1 MRNKNIE
8 KILNEQIEKEAYS
21 SQLYLSMAVW
31 ADGQG
36 LSGVSTFMYAHAEE
50 ERGHM
55 LKLVR
60 FVAERGGTV
69 VIPSIAQPPVDFQ
82 TIRAVFE
89 TLLDHEV
96 MVTESINEIV
106 FMTLQEKDYTTHN
119 FMQWFVSEQMEEE
132 ALARTIL
139 DKLTLIGDEPGG
151 GLYEFDKDV
160 AKISI
165 VASVN
170 ETQA

>member
-1 MRNKNIE
+1 MKNKNVE
-8 KILNEQIEKEAYS
+8 KILNEQIAKEAYS

-31 ADGQG
+31 AESQG
-36 LSGVSTFMYAHAEE
+36 LSGVGDFMYAHADE
-50 ERGHM
+50 ERMHM
-55 LKLVR
+55 LKIVKY
-60 FVAERGGTV
+60 VAERGGDV
-69 VIPSIAQPPVDFQ
+69 VIPAIAQPPGDFQ

-89 TLLDHEV
+89 TLLDHEI

-106 FMTLQEKDYTTHN
+106 YVTLQEKDYTTHN

-151 GLYEFDKDV
+151 GLYEFDKDIV
-160 AKISI
+160 KIA
-165 VASVN
+165 VTAAA
-170 ETQA
+170 QQQ

>member
-1 MRNKNIE
+1 MRNESIE
-8 KILNEQIEKEAYS
+8 NILNEQIDKEAYS

-36 LSGVSTFMYAHAEE
+36 MSGVSTFMYTHAEE

-60 FVAERGGTV
+60 FVAERGGN
-69 VIPSIAQPPVDFQ
+69 VIVPAVEQPPVDFK
-82 TIRAVFE
+82 TIRGMFE
-89 TLLDHEV
+89 TLLDHEI

-106 FMTLQEKDYTTHN
+106 FLTLQEKDYTTHN

-139 DKLTLIGDEPGG
+139 DKLTLIGDQPGG
-151 GLYEFDKDV
+151 GLYEFDKDI
-160 AKISI
+160 AKISVI
-165 VASVN
+165 ASVN
-170 ETQA
+170 EAQV